1 MTAIST
7 PGTAP
12 VFGASLRKLYFVRF
26 AFAIV
31 WAVALF
37 VLGGSGGALLTVL
50 LVVYPL
56 VDAAAVLWQVRS
68 EGPSRSSR
76 VPEVINIVVSVI
88 AAITLGYVSTV
99 SIPAVLLVWGLW
111 AVFAG
116 AVQLAAALLRRSLG
130 GQVPQII
137 SGAISI
143 LAGIGFA
150 VSSANAASATE
161 IGGYA
166 AFGGILFLISAIRL
180 TALLRRAS

>member
-1 MTAIST
+1 MTATST

-12 VFGASLRKLYFVRF
+12 TFSASLRKLYFIRF
-26 AFAIV
+26 AFALL

-56 VDAAAVLWQVRS
+56 VDSAAVLWQVRS
-68 EGPSRSSR
+68 EGAARASR

-88 AAITLGYVSTV
+88 AAVALGIVSTT
-99 SIPAVLLVWGLW
+99 SISGVLLVWGLW

-116 AVQLAAALLRRSLG
+116 AVQLITALLRRSLG
-130 GQVPQII
+130 GQIPQIV
-137 SGAISI
+137 SGAISV
-143 LAGIGFA
+143 LAGIAFA
-150 VSSANAASATE
+150 ASSASATSPTS

-166 AFGGILFLISAIRL
+166 AFGGILFLVSAIRL
-180 TALLRRAS
+180 SVLMRRAS

>member
-1 MTAIST
+1 MTASSI

-12 VFGASLRKLYFVRF
+12 TFSASLRTLYFIRF

-31 WAVALF
+31 WAIVLF
-37 VLGGSGGALLTVL
+37 AVGGAGGALLTVL

-68 EGPSRSSR
+68 EGSSQASR
-76 VPEVINIVVSVI
+76 VPEVINIVVSI
-88 AAITLGYVSTV
+88 AAAIALGLVSTV
-99 SIPAVLLVWGLW
+99 SVSSVLLAWGVW
-111 AVFAG
+111 AVVAG
-116 AVQLAAALLRRSLG
+116 AVQLITALLRRSLG
-130 GQVPQII
+130 GQIPQIV
-137 SGAISI
+137 SGAVSV

-150 VSSANAASATE
+150 ASSASAVSPTG

-180 TALLRRAS
+180 TVLLRRAS

>member
-1 MTAIST
+1 MTATSSS
-7 PGTAP
+7 GAAP
-12 VFGASLRKLYFVRF
+12 TFSASLRTVYLIRF

-37 VLGGSGGALLTVL
+37 LAGGMGGAPLTVL

-56 VDAAAVLWQVRS
+56 VDAGAVLWQVRS
-68 EGPSRSSR
+68 EGASQASR
-76 VPEVINIVVSVI
+76 VPEWINVIVSIV
-88 AAITLGYVSTV
+88 AAIALGFVSTGSV
-99 SIPAVLLVWGLW
+99 SGVLLVWGLW

-116 AVQLAAALLRRSLG
+116 AVQFITALLRRGLG

-137 SGAISI
+137 SGAISV
-143 LAGIGFA
+143 LAGAGFA
-150 VSSANAASATE
+150 ASSANAASPTA

-180 TALLRRAS
+180 GVLLRRAS